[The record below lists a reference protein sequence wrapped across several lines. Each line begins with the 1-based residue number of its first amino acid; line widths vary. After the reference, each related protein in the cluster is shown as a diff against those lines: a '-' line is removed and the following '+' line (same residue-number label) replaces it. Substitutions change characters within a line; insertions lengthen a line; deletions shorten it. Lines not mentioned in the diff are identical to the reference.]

1 MIDLVGGDV
10 SPAARSLTRPFWGIV
25 MRHSQHHIM
34 LLKEEEDMPGYILPL
49 LQSGVSRTCESTSR
63 PITAD
68 RLGPFLG
75 RWLSMSGAGKSQPC
89 QPAVET
95 VRDEITQ
102 LEVGRDK

>member
-34 LLKEEEDMPGYILPL
+34 LLKEEEDMPGYILPP

-63 PITAD
+63 PIKAD
-68 RLGPFLG
+68 RLGPLLG

-89 QPAVET
+89 Q
-95 VRDEITQ
+95 
-102 LEVGRDK
+102 